1 MSLGTTGDIPV
12 VGLEDAEEELDPKSV
27 AVEDSIVGDELVT
40 LDEHGP
46 GAIEAKP
53 MVSPKVMTPQQRA
66 KHSIAHLP
74 YDPDCEICVS
84 CKRPNIQH
92 LASHESKRTIP
103 LLVGDYGFIRDSKDA
118 DNVTILVMRLYPFRL
133 NFACIVSSKGPE
145 PLIVARIARWITE
158 CGLVHFAYRSDKEP
172 AIVAMIQQ
180 ACAMAG
186 RNGVLL
192 KGDESTDGEPSIVA
206 ETKIDRALVAVPE
219 HSHPGESQSNG
230 LSE

>member
-1 MSLGTTGDIPV
+1 M
-12 VGLEDAEEELDPKSV
+12 DAEEELDPKSV
-27 AVEDSIVGDELVT
+27 AVEDSIIGDEHVT
-40 LDEHGP
+40 LGEHGP

-53 MVSPKVMTPQQRA
+53 MPSPKAMTPQQRA
-66 KHSIAHLP
+66 KHFISHLP
-74 YDPDCEICVS
+74 YDPDCEVCVA

-92 LASHESKRTIP
+92 KASHEDKRTIP
-103 LLVGDYGFIRDSKDA
+103 LLVGDYGFIRDSRVA
-118 DNVTILVMRLYPFRL
+118 DNITVLFMRLYPFRM
-133 NFACIVSSKGPE
+133 NFACTVTSKGTE

-192 KGDESTDGEPSIVA
+192 KGEDDADRVSTDVPL
-206 ETKIDRALVAVPE
+206 DRALVAIPE
-219 HSHPGESQSNG
+219 HNHPGESQSNG
-230 LSE
+230 LSEKGHSRSG

>member
-27 AVEDSIVGDELVT
+27 AVEDSIVGNELVT

-118 DNVTILVMRLYPFRL
+118 DNVTV
-133 NFACIVSSKGPE
+133 
-145 PLIVARIARWITE
+145 
-158 CGLVHFAYRSDKEP
+158 
-172 AIVAMIQQ
+172 
-180 ACAMAG
+180 
-186 RNGVLL
+186 
-192 KGDESTDGEPSIVA
+192 
-206 ETKIDRALVAVPE
+206 
-219 HSHPGESQSNG
+219 
-230 LSE
+230 